1 MLRRANIYCVKF
13 RGDTSREDGVKKE
26 KLFEAKLN
34 FCVKQYVQK

>member
-26 KLFEAKLN
+26 KLFEALASSFLLAIKR
-34 FCVKQYVQK
+34 